1 MTDQTNAQK
10 AEIPSGWH
18 VDKRLNL
25 GHLVST
31 VALAVAVLSWGNGI
45 EKRVQKNTL
54 SNQFFAQQEQEKKQQ
69 YAANRKELKDEL
81 RLISSKIDRL
91 IEKQMK

>member
-1 MTDQTNAQK
+1 
-10 AEIPSGWH
+10 
-18 VDKRLNL
+18 
-25 GHLVST
+25 
-31 VALAVAVLSWGNGI
+31 
-45 EKRVQKNTL
+45 VQKNTL